1 MILKA
6 CSAESPRFDAS
17 QPAATVSEPEQHE
30 HKERRIDIDSGEVRN
45 DGAGKRYLEDQ
56 SGDEPKV
63 FRTKEAD
70 ALEQIA
76 HDDHSDEGDNLDEN
90 GFHGKSLGKKGCM
103 PAERRYF

>member
-1 MILKA
+1 MMLKA
-6 CSAESPRFDAS
+6 CSAESPRF
-17 QPAATVSEPEQHE
+17 
-30 HKERRIDIDSGEVRN
+30 
-45 DGAGKRYLEDQ
+45 EDQ

-76 HDDHSDEGDNLDEN
+76 HDDHSNEGDNLDEN

-103 PAERRYF
+103 PAEHRYV